1 MNRAAPKRGRGRRAR
16 CIGAT
21 AWAATT
27 ALALLTPAL
36 IGASAAESSATPASA
51 DTLDQLMQLLG
62 QRKRGEADFSE
73 VRYLSVLS
81 EPLRSRGV
89 LVYEAPDH
97 LEQRILQPRAETV
110 VLDHGVLTMR
120 LGKRVRSVPL
130 AEQPQIAPLVDSIR
144 ALLAGERATLE
155 QRFTLQLTGS
165 IEHWLLRL
173 TPRESSLRSSV
184 REIDMS
190 GDGDAVREVQ
200 LQARNGDRSVM
211 QIQPRP

>member
-1 MNRAAPKRGRGRRAR
+1 MNRAAPRRGRGRLAR
-16 CIGAT
+16 CTSAP
-21 AWAATT
+21 ALVATT
-27 ALALLTPAL
+27 ALALLTHSFIA
-36 IGASAAESSATPASA
+36 ASAVESSATPASA
-51 DTLDQLMQLLG
+51 DTLNQLMQLLA
-62 QRKRGEADFSE
+62 QRRHGEADFSE

-81 EPLRSRGV
+81 EPLRSQGV
-89 LVYEAPDH
+89 LIYEAPDH

-110 VLDHGVLTMR
+110 VLDHGVLTMHV
-120 LGKRVRSVPL
+120 GKRERSVPL

-155 QRFTLQLTGS
+155 RRFRLQLTGS
-165 IEHWLLRL
+165 IERWMLRL
-173 TPRESSLRSSV
+173 EPRESSLRSSV

-190 GDGDAVREVQ
+190 GERDAIREVQ